1 MIWLLW
7 PWNQWHHWETLAT
20 CLIIILTASTA
31 PPPTV
36 SILSSC
42 LSRLVIIQVQECY
55 QKCISHVFSWHVWL
69 SKHRF
74 TRVWQQRIW
83 PRVLLPSDFK
93 WVNRKKQQQQDK
105 TFEVICIPCIEIHFW
120 KVTISSTEVH
130 IKPEKGESRLKRPR
144 GRPPKVSREH
154 SSNIY
159 DNPKKNKHGK
169 PTNAVLLVM

>member
-1 MIWLLW
+1 MTMIWLLW

-36 SILSSC
+36 SILSSY

-55 QKCISHVFSWHVWL
+55 QKYISRVYSWHVWL

-93 WVNRKKQQQQDK
+93 WVNKKKQQQQQKNIWSYLHPLYFDS
-105 TFEVICIPCIEIHFW
+105 FLISHHFIDRSVHQARERRVPIE
-120 KVTISSTEVH
+120 TTTGATS
-130 IKPEKGESRLKRPR
+130 
-144 GRPPKVSREH
+144 
-154 SSNIY
+154 
-159 DNPKKNKHGK
+159 
-169 PTNAVLLVM
+169 